1 MNFILDP
8 SLVLYMPLYE
18 LDGASFVSKD
28 TYGHL
33 CTVTGA
39 LWRPEGRSF
48 DGSDDDIDCG
58 SNIALATRSFTL
70 EAWTKRGAAGGY
82 HFIISQG
89 VNVNYQLIYFR
100 YNSDDTFFWTFKGD
114 SHKTSNSYL
123 DLNTWV
129 HWVGTYDVET
139 NALVLYRNG
148 NIVMIATATQ
158 DYSGSSNFYVG
169 ESAITGQNF
178 NGLIGEIRVYT
189 RPLTTQEIRHNYLA
203 TKWRYR

>member
-1 MNFILDP
+1 MDFILDP

-18 LDGASFVSKD
+18 LDGVSFVSKD

-58 SNIALATRSFTL
+58 SNIALANRSFTL
-70 EAWTKRGAAGGY
+70 EAWTKRRATGGY
-82 HFIISQG
+82 HFVISQG
-89 VNVNYQLIYFR
+89 VNVDYQLIYFR
-100 YNSDDTFFWTFKGD
+100 YGSANKFWFTFKGD
-114 SHKTSNSYL
+114 PHKTSNSYL

-148 NIVMIATATQ
+148 NIVMTATSTQ
-158 DYSGSSNFYVG
+158 DYSGSSNLYVG

-178 NGLIGEIRVYT
+178 NGLIGEVRVYT
-189 RPLTTQEIRHNYLA
+189 RPLTAQEIRHNYLA